1 MALARCGAGHD
12 RLLLPALLTL
22 GVQRFLVATIGTPP
36 IGVWRD
42 PLFAALLAL
51 TLLYWGRLRDRAYSP
66 ALAEAQLQAL
76 QSRIRPHFLFNSLNA
91 ALGLIRSDPRRA
103 ETVLEDIADLFRV
116 LMRDSR
122 ERVPLSNEIDLC
134 KQYLAIEK
142 LRLGDRLTTHW
153 QVDDAALPALVPT
166 LLLQPLIENAVHHG
180 IEPSATPGSIDITIA
195 RVGRYVDITIANPWQ
210 GDESA
215 AQTRGNRIGLD
226 NVKQRLALVHDLEAT
241 LSSRRARR
249 QLRGGDAAAGRTTQG
264 ATRREGE
271 EDVNDDLDDDLN
283 DGPDGPGGDGPA
295 GVTRIL
301 IVDDEAPARARLVD
315 LLSDIAA
322 DFPHRIVGEAPD
334 GHSALDR
341 LAETPA
347 DIALVDVQMPGM
359 TGIEL
364 ARHIGALP
372 DPPAIVFVT
381 AFDEYAVKAFEV
393 HALDY
398 LMKPVRAA
406 RLLEALSRVRSLA
419 KRQTSAIAAAARD
432 SAEAQ
437 GRRRDTIAVVER
449 GRVLLVPVDDIV
461 YLKAE
466 FKYITIRTAD
476 REYLTEEPLV
486 DLENEFVDRFVRV
499 HRNALVARRAVA
511 GFERV
516 ETVGSGDS
524 VGEPHW
530 VVTLR
535 NVPERLPVSRR
546 QWPIVKEAMRS

>member
-1 MALARCGAGHD
+1 MNHD
-12 RLLLPALLTL
+12 
-22 GVQRFLVATIGTPP
+22 
-36 IGVWRD
+36 
-42 PLFAALLAL
+42 
-51 TLLYWGRLRDRAYSP
+51 
-66 ALAEAQLQAL
+66 
-76 QSRIRPHFLFNSLNA
+76 
-91 ALGLIRSDPRRA
+91 
-103 ETVLEDIADLFRV
+103 ET
-116 LMRDSR
+116 
-122 ERVPLSNEIDLC
+122 N
-134 KQYLAIEK
+134 
-142 LRLGDRLTTHW
+142 
-153 QVDDAALPALVPT
+153 DDAH
-166 LLLQPLIENAVHHG
+166 E
-180 IEPSATPGSIDITIA
+180 
-195 RVGRYVDITIANPWQ
+195 R
-210 GDESA
+210 ESGWNDDA
-215 AQTRGNRIGLD
+215 P
-226 NVKQRLALVHDLEAT
+226 E
-241 LSSRRARR
+241 
-249 QLRGGDAAAGRTTQG
+249 DAAPAHGAQRT
-264 ATRREGE
+264 A
-271 EDVNDDLDDDLN
+271 
-283 DGPDGPGGDGPA
+283 
-295 GVTRIL
+295 RIL
-301 IVDDEAPARARLVD
+301 IVDDEAPARARLTD
-315 LLSDIAA
+315 LLSDIAG
-322 DFPHRIVGEAPD
+322 DFPHVVVGEAAD
-334 GHSALDR
+334 GRTALDR
-341 LAETPA
+341 LAETEV

-372 DPPAIVFVT
+372 EPPGIVFVT

-398 LMKPVRAA
+398 LMKPVRAG
-406 RLLEALSRVRSLA
+406 RLLEALTRVRALA
-419 KRQTSAIAAAARD
+419 QRQTPAIAAAARE

-499 HRNALVARRAVA
+499 HRNALVARRAVS

-516 ETVGSGDS
+516 ETVGAGDS